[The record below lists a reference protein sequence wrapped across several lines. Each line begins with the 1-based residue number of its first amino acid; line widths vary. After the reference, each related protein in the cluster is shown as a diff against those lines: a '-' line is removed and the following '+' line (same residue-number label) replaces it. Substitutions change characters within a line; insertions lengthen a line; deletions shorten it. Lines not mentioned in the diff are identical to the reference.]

1 MGRSLLLVDGE
12 RPLSFCVPSAFAD
25 CVGWVLSRG
34 GCFRKVGCVGSR
46 VVSLLLLV
54 SECR

>member
-12 RPLSFCVPSAFAD
+12 RLLSFCVPSAFAD

-46 VVSLLLLV
+46 VVSLLLFSV
-54 SECR
+54 